1 MLFCLKHVFRY
12 LRLNKLREK
21 VSFPKKISHC
31 LAKRANYDEDDKEE
45 DASDGAK
52 NHSRTEVGLV
62 VAQKPPDERENKIR
76 NTDPIYKLSPAF

>member
-1 MLFCLKHVFRY
+1 MLFCLKPVFRY

-45 DASDGAK
+45 NACNGAK
-52 NHSRTEVGLV
+52 HHSRTEVGLV
-62 VAQKPPDERENKIR
+62 VAQKPPDSLERE
-76 NTDPIYKLSPAF
+76 